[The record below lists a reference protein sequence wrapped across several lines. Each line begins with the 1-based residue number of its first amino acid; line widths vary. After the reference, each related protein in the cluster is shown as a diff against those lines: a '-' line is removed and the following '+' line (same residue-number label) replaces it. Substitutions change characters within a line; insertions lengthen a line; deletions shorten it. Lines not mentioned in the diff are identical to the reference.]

1 MSSNPDHSSETWRRK
16 GGLARWR
23 FSVPIPDGSTGRE
36 ALISSVL
43 DVVDLLGDFA
53 RPTEASWSSAT
64 LGEGAEEQEV
74 GANPRTTLAS
84 TSIPDPTE
92 VSLSLSLF
100 YTDPVGPACE
110 LGRAADLW
118 LELDADA
125 GEVAI
130 VLFLDVDLYAWR
142 SWGRER
148 DNRATAEL
156 NAPRLRGFLGRLQTQ
171 LGARVEEIDAPD
183 YPGQVDG
190 PGFHPPG

>member
-1 MSSNPDHSSETWRRK
+1 MSSNPDRISETWRRK

-23 FSVPIPDGSTGRE
+23 LSVPIPGERTARE
-36 ALISSVL
+36 ALLSSVL

-53 RPTEASWSSAT
+53 RPTEASWTSAT
-64 LGEGAEEQEV
+64 LGEGADEQEL
-74 GANPRTTLAS
+74 GANPQRTLAS

-92 VSLSLSLF
+92 VSLVLSLL
-100 YTDPVGPACE
+100 YADPVGPACE
-110 LGRAADLW
+110 LERAADLW
-118 LELDADA
+118 LEFDADA

-156 NAPRLRGFLGRLQTQ
+156 NAPRLRGFLRRLQTQ
-171 LGARVEEIDAPD
+171 FGARIEEVDAPD
-183 YPGQVDG
+183 YPGQVDEL
-190 PGFHPPG
+190 GFHPPD